1 MKKYSGALLFL
12 LFASLQAKALS
23 DIEISGEVD
32 VTASVWQL
40 PTGERGNSAFN
51 VPSLFLDLEAP
62 LKDDNLLVLT
72 LEGSEQEVNSE
83 ERFEMRVR
91 EAYLDLVSEFSG
103 MHALRVGL
111 IPQTWQEAQYE
122 QYGYRF
128 LGTDAWAP
136 TEKWKYLNYSDL
148 GFSFMSQ
155 LPQDWGE
162 WAFNLANGEGANEK
176 EKGSHKE
183 AALFARFTLWSPLS
197 VSFNYVRGS
206 YDKYSGS
213 MALKERIQALLEYQK
228 EESWLAGLELLLTKD
243 PADALSDYKMAE
255 GVDVTDFLGQSVD
268 GRGASFYTVISTGPK
283 AEVLLRY
290 DYLDALAS
298 EDGKD
303 LQTVIVS
310 LGYQV
315 TEDIKA
321 ALAVDHTRYAE
332 NYAPGVRDRSKVEL
346 AAQVLF

>member
-1 MKKYSGALLFL
+1 MKKYSFAFLFL
-12 LFASLQAKALS
+12 LFASSQANALS
-23 DIEISGEVD
+23 DLEISGEVD
-32 VTASVWQL
+32 ISATVWNL

-51 VPSLFLDLEAP
+51 IPSLFLNFEAP

-72 LEGSEQEVNSE
+72 LEGSEQEINSD
-83 ERFEMRVR
+83 ERFEVRVR
-91 EAYLDLVSEFSG
+91 EAYLDLVSVFSG
-103 MHALRVGL
+103 MHALRAGL

-128 LGTDAWAP
+128 LGTDAWAI
-136 TEKWKYLNYSDL
+136 TEKWRYLNYSDL
-148 GFSFMSQ
+148 GVSFMSQ
-155 LPQDWGE
+155 LPADWGE
-162 WAFNLANGEGANEK
+162 WALSLANGEGANEK
-176 EKGSHKE
+176 EEGSQKE

-197 VSFNYVRGS
+197 LSFNCVRGS

-213 MALKERIQALLEYQK
+213 AAVKERIQALLEYDK
-228 EESWLAGLELLLTKD
+228 EDSFIAGLELLMTKD
-243 PADALSDYKMAE
+243 PADAISDLKIAE
-255 GVDVTDFLGQSVD
+255 AVDVTDFLGESVE
-268 GRGASFYTVISTGPK
+268 GRAASVYTVISTGPK

-290 DYLDALAS
+290 DYLDAMAN

-303 LQTVIVS
+303 LQTILAS

-315 TEDIKA
+315 SEDIKA
-321 ALAVDHTRYAE
+321 AFAVDYTRYAE